1 MELTGDLSDFPLT
14 DILQILAL
22 SRKTG
27 TLALEAGVMNGRI
40 TIEQGRITQ
49 ASLRP
54 GGTFADRLI
63 QDKVVTPDVLGDLR
77 RVGAGDAG
85 VWTLESLLVESGVMT
100 SEEVE
105 VAAKRHIHTVVA
117 ALVSLERGRFGIAL
131 NQAGIQDGMADVRLE
146 EGMDIGEVLLEAAT
160 ERDEGSRTGAVP
172 ASVGLRD
179 LIEADAKA
187 TAAFSPFDEAESNL
201 LKAPTIGPAASP
213 ARPWGHPSNGDD
225 DRSLYSFLA
234 ELRSHSF
241 EAEVSLLIMRYA
253 SEVVSRGVLFVVKES
268 EICGL
273 GQFGVEVSGL
283 DHRNADER
291 VREISIPLGARSLF
305 DNVVRT
311 GEPFIGR
318 ISEGYWHT
326 EMLTHIGGNG
336 RDLTGFALPIMC
348 NDKAVFILYGDN
360 YPDMRELVG
369 IDALVTLVNQAGIVL
384 EKIVLE
390 RVVRGLQASNGHY
403 SS

>member
-40 TIEQGRITQ
+40 VIEQGRITQ

-63 QDKVVTPDVLGDLR
+63 QESVVTSDVLGDLR
-77 RVGAGDAG
+77 RVGGGETD
-85 VWTLESLLVESGVMT
+85 VWTLETLLVESGVMT
-100 SEEVE
+100 TREVE
-105 VAAKRHIHTVVA
+105 LAAKRHIQHVVA
-117 ALVSLERGRFGIAL
+117 ALVCLERGRFGIAL
-131 NQAGIQDGMADVRLE
+131 NQAGFQDAMTDVRLD
-146 EGMDIGEVLLEAAT
+146 EGLDIGEVLLEAAT
-160 ERDEGSRTGAVP
+160 ERDEGSRSGVEHP
-172 ASVGLRD
+172 AMGLRE
-179 LIEADAKA
+179 LLE
-187 TAAFSPFDEAESNL
+187 SDERPSQGFEGEMHGDRSA
-201 LKAPTIGPAASP
+201 GVMASP
-213 ARPWGHPSNGDD
+213 SSPRTWSHGTSNDD

-253 SEVVSRGVLFVVKES
+253 SEVVSRGVLFVVKEA

-273 GQFGVEVSGL
+273 GQFGIDIDGP

-291 VREISIPLGARSLF
+291 VREITIPLGGKSLF
-305 DNVVRT
+305 DNVVRR

-318 ISEGYWHT
+318 IAESYWHT
-326 EMLTHIGGNG
+326 QMLSHIGGNG
-336 RDLTGFALPIMC
+336 RDLIGFALPIMC
-348 NDKAVFILYGDN
+348 NDKPVFILYGDN

-369 IDALVTLVNQAGIVL
+369 IDALVTLVNQASIVL

-390 RVVRGLQASNGHY
+390 RVVRGFQANNGNHTLKDE
-403 SS
+403 

>member
-1 MELTGDLSDFPLT
+1 
-14 DILQILAL
+14 
-22 SRKTG
+22 
-27 TLALEAGVMNGRI
+27 
-40 TIEQGRITQ
+40 
-49 ASLRP
+49 
-54 GGTFADRLI
+54 
-63 QDKVVTPDVLGDLR
+63 
-77 RVGAGDAG
+77 
-85 VWTLESLLVESGVMT
+85 
-100 SEEVE
+100 
-105 VAAKRHIHTVVA
+105 
-117 ALVSLERGRFGIAL
+117 
-131 NQAGIQDGMADVRLE
+131 
-146 EGMDIGEVLLEAAT
+146 
-160 ERDEGSRTGAVP
+160 
-172 ASVGLRD
+172 
-179 LIEADAKA
+179 
-187 TAAFSPFDEAESNL
+187 
-201 LKAPTIGPAASP
+201 
-213 ARPWGHPSNGDD
+213 
-225 DRSLYSFLA
+225 
-234 ELRSHSF
+234 
-241 EAEVSLLIMRYA
+241 MRYA

>member
-40 TIEQGRITQ
+40 VIEQGRITQ

-63 QDKVVTPDVLGDLR
+63 QESAVTSDVLGDLR
-77 RVGAGDAG
+77 RVGGGETD
-85 VWTLESLLVESGVMT
+85 VWTLEALLVESGVMT
-100 SEEVE
+100 TREVE
-105 VAAKRHIHTVVA
+105 QAAKRHIQHVVA
-117 ALVSLERGRFGIAL
+117 ALVCLERGRFGIAL
-131 NQAGIQDGMADVRLE
+131 NQAGFQDAMTDVRLD
-146 EGMDIGEVLLEAAT
+146 EGLDIGEVLLEAAT
-160 ERDEGSRTGAVP
+160 ERDEGSRRGVEHP
-172 ASVGLRD
+172 AMGLRELLEND
-179 LIEADAKA
+179 ERP
-187 TAAFSPFDEAESNL
+187 SPGFEGDTQGSRSSGLMTSAPSPRTWSHGTSN
-201 LKAPTIGPAASP
+201 
-213 ARPWGHPSNGDD
+213 DD

-253 SEVVSRGVLFVVKES
+253 SEVVSRGVLFVVKEA

-273 GQFGVEVSGL
+273 GQFGIDVDDL
-283 DHRNADER
+283 DHRKADER
-291 VREISIPLGARSLF
+291 VREITIPLGGKSLF
-305 DNVVRT
+305 DNVVRR

-318 ISEGYWHT
+318 ITESYWHT
-326 EMLTHIGGNG
+326 EMLSHIGGNG
-336 RDLTGFALPIMC
+336 RDLIGFALPLMC
-348 NDKAVFILYGDN
+348 NDKPVFILYGDN

-369 IDALVTLVNQAGIVL
+369 IDALVTLVNQASIVL

-390 RVVRGLQASNGHY
+390 RVVRGFQANNGNHMPKEE
-403 SS
+403 

>member
-40 TIEQGRITQ
+40 IIEQGRITQ

-54 GGTFADRLI
+54 GGTFADRLL
-63 QDKVVTPDVLGDLR
+63 QENMVTAEVLGGFM
-77 RVGAGDAG
+77 RVGGGDTG
-85 VWTLESLLVESGVMT
+85 WTLESLLVESGVMT
-100 SEEVE
+100 SREVE
-105 VAAKRHIHTVVA
+105 LAAKRHIHTVVA
-117 ALVSLERGRFGIAL
+117 ALVCLERGRFGIAL
-131 NQAGIQDGMADVRLE
+131 NQAGFQDSMSEIRLE
-146 EGMDIGEVLLEAAT
+146 EGLDIGEVLLEAAT
-160 ERDEGSRTGAVP
+160 ETDEVNRTGGLIPSFGLTELLESEERPEPSFDPFAETEVVPRGVP
-172 ASVGLRD
+172 A
-179 LIEADAKA
+179 
-187 TAAFSPFDEAESNL
+187 
-201 LKAPTIGPAASP
+201 PAAKLPQSS
-213 ARPWGHPSNGDD
+213 RPWGHATAVDD

-253 SEVVSRGVLFVVKES
+253 SEVVSRGILFVVKET

-273 GQFGVEVSGL
+273 GQFGVEAV

-291 VREISIPLGARSLF
+291 VREITIPLGGKSLF
-305 DNVVRT
+305 DNVVKT
-311 GEPFIGR
+311 GAPFIGK
-318 ISEGYWHT
+318 ITESYWHT
-326 EMLTHIGGNG
+326 EMLSHIGGSG
-336 RDLTGFALPIMC
+336 RDLTVFALPITC
-348 NDKAVFILYGDN
+348 NDELIFILYGDN

-369 IDALVTLVNQAGIVL
+369 IDALVTLVNQASIVL

-390 RVVRGLQASNGHY
+390 RVVRDLRGNNGY
-403 SS
+403 QVG